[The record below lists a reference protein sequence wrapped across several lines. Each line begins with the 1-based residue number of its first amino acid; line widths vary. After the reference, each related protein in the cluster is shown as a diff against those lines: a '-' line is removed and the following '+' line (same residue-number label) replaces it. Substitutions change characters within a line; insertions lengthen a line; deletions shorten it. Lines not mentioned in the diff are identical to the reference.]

1 MESLLLTVN
10 GGVSFFNSSSRSS
23 FSDSLSKTISKWE
36 LKNNQN
42 LRLTNVGIRRMH
54 GKASWL
60 LANPNVYIVPVQVSA
75 GKGNPGEVVMV
86 DPLEAKRLATK
97 QMEEIKAREKLG
109 RQRRIEAINGTW
121 AMLGLTAGLVIE
133 GRTGDSIIT
142 QLEGYWRSIQN
153 FILAQPSL
161 VYWWRTTQTF
171 LSNQDFKNPF

>member
-10 GGVSFFNSSSRSS
+10 GGASFFNYSSRSP
-23 FSDSLSKTISKWE
+23 FSNSPSKTIPKLE

-42 LRLTNVGIRRMH
+42 QRLTNVGIRRMH
-54 GKASWL
+54 GKAPWL
-60 LANPNVYIVPVQVSA
+60 LANPNVSA

-86 DPLEAKRLATK
+86 DPLEAKRLATE

-109 RQRRIEAINGTW
+109 RQRRTEAINGAW

-142 QLEGYWRSIQN
+142 QLEGYWRNIQN

-161 VYWWRTTQTF
+161 LYWWSTIQNF
-171 LSNQDFKNPF
+171 LSNQNFKSPF

>member
-10 GGVSFFNSSSRSS
+10 GGGGASFFNSSSRSS
-23 FSDSLSKTISKWE
+23 FSNSLSKTIPKWE

-42 LRLTNVGIRRMH
+42 LRLTNVGICRMH
-54 GKASWL
+54 GKASRL
-60 LANPNVYIVPVQVSA
+60 LANPNVSA

-109 RQRRIEAINGTW
+109 RQRRIEAINGAW

-161 VYWWRTTQTF
+161 VYWWSTTQTF